1 MKFLFTLLLPWL
13 VVSTAVARRIP
24 SPYERYEGDKAQV
37 TRWGYQQHHNNGGS
51 YKYEMQTKVESP
63 KEEMKPKKE
72 EMMYEERPKEESKP
86 KSEEMEKKSEMKHV
100 EPKEENKPI
109 SEGYYMYEGEKKYE
123 GKHEHESHKYEEPK
137 YEPIYRKVEVT
148 GHEDKYDEKKESHGL
163 KYVKYEKYEPLIL
176 GRFGLGFDK
185 RTASST
191 GLQQPLTVDYELVV
205 VGRDYWGRCR
215 SVYKDP
221 AGDYIFCVPVRQ

>member
-1 MKFLFTLLLPWL
+1 MKFLFTLLLPCL

-72 EMMYEERPKEESKP
+72 EMMCEERPKEESKP

-100 EPKEENKPI
+100 EPKEEKPK
-109 SEGYYMYEGEKKYE
+109 SEDYYTYEGEKKYE
-123 GKHEHESHKYEEPK
+123 GKYEHESHKYEEPK

-163 KYVKYEKYEPLIL
+163 KYVKYDKYEPLIL